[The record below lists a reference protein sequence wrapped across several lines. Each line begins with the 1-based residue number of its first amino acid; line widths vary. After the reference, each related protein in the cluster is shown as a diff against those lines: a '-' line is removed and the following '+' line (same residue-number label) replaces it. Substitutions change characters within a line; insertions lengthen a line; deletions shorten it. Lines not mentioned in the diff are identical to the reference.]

1 MRGFG
6 TPRGLIERLAPA
18 PNQRCLWAARTGTP
32 WRDSPERFGHWNSV
46 FQRFNRCAKR
56 RFSRDRRVDR
66 QTPSTAYHRSYSLV
80 EVRHTI
86 ARLERLVNEPE
97 DILRRKLPEIVPE
110 SNPSSN
116 GIGEQESPLGLEET
130 RCESD
135 RATWL
140 SLARRAYWLRS
151 VLSA

>member
-1 MRGFG
+1 M
-6 TPRGLIERLAPA
+6 
-18 PNQRCLWAARTGTP
+18 
-32 WRDSPERFGHWNSV
+32 

-56 RFSRDRRVDR
+56 HFSRDRRVDR
-66 QTPSTAYHRSYSLV
+66 QTPSTAYHRPCSLV

-97 DILRRKLPEIVPE
+97 EILRRKLSEIVPE
-110 SNPSSN
+110 FNPSSN
-116 GIGEQESPLGLEET
+116 GIGEQESSLELEET

-135 RATWL
+135 RMTWL
-140 SLARRAYWLRS
+140 SLTRRVYSLRS